1 MSERLCC
8 ETVQQTHPHALK
20 LYLGRLLF
28 FYTCCV
34 WGFSEAADPS
44 SSLRERLSFSVA
56 WPELGAGGKG
66 NRVSPSTCP
75 VWVSKGKRL
84 TMSLSFPERGGKRGT
99 DTHTHTHTPGNS
111 GWRFTLQ
118 MESVCSYYKWRL
130 HVNVSPPAIFRN
142 SSPVALYTW
151 NKINTDCHKSGPHAF
166 DRKCI
171 IHIVQIRDGSRWSFC

>member
-1 MSERLCC
+1 MKQFSRHIHTHWNYISAGCC
-8 ETVQQTHPHALK
+8 SFTPAVCEAFQ
-20 LYLGRLLF
+20 RLL
-28 FYTCCV
+28 THLPP
-34 WGFSEAADPS
+34 WGN
-44 SSLRERLSFSVA
+44 
-56 WPELGAGGKG
+56 G
-66 NRVSPSTCP
+66 
-75 VWVSKGKRL
+75 
-84 TMSLSFPERGGKRGT
+84 SLSLWPGQSWGQEGRGIEFPPLPALYESARGRDSQWVFHSQKGGENEGR
-99 DTHTHTHTPGNS
+99 THTHTHTPGNS